1 MLFFKNNIKK
11 VISLAFFTCI
21 AVLVAAN
28 SKLVDSNNDIIDVAE
43 DYGHKVKEGAKDI
56 HKQFFDRFS
65 ESDLHEFLKDH
76 NIPMY
81 TGKSKDSAAENLKE
95 YCSEKWDELFSP
107 EGYENTDYSSW
118 FAHLKDI
125 ILPSHKS
132 KPEQIIDD
140 LKDKVS
146 QAADKVTGNDPKS
159 KKIDSSDIAD
169 WLFNSWDITTLKSF
183 LKENKI
189 YIAEKLY
196 TKDEL
201 IKICKDHFGQLNTYL
216 KASGYYVSDKYFSK
230 WTKEDLQKW
239 LKTNKIHYKVDSQL
253 EDLKKLVRANIY
265 KVSTSMQ
272 QIKYNLFDNLDLE
285 AFGGKLLSTKESVDD
300 KIHDLLENLSK
311 PDLLKWL
318 KLHDIDLK
326 GFNINDDKEFVEK
339 FKKEHY
345 IDYLTSDVTSYLK
358 YKQEQAAKTGDS
370 LLSKSSKQIESQYEN
385 YKDGYDNAVEKASN
399 KLDDF
404 SSWSLESLQ
413 DFEAKLN
420 KDFGFHKKKLHNN
433 KEEIIKYVQSVSDKH
448 KDKFGKFYKTVT
460 KDIIPDLKDS
470 ASEKVDGI
478 SDFFENWSF
487 ENLQKWV
494 NDGISSADD
503 QKTLVEKAK
512 QKFIGQSKSSS
523 NNVKNFWDSTFNSW
537 SKEDLKS
544 FLDNLKTKNL
554 LKSSSPLSGNKGF
567 GSMSKEDLYEICKDN
582 TLWLL
587 TAGTYKREQ
596 DKSYWEKSQD
606 AFSYVKDKIPYIKN
620 I

>member
-1 MLFFKNNIKK
+1 MLFFKNHIKR
-11 VISLAFFTCI
+11 VIPLVFF
-21 AVLVAAN
+21 ALVVAAN
-28 SKLVDSNNDIIDVAE
+28 NKLVDTNNDIIEVAK
-43 DYGHKVKEGAKDI
+43 DSGNKLKAGVKDI
-56 HKQFFDRFS
+56 HKQFFDKFS

-81 TGKSKDSAAENLKE
+81 TGKTKDTSAESLKE

-118 FAHLKDI
+118 FAHLKDV

-146 QAADKVTGNDPKS
+146 QAANKVTGNDAKS
-159 KKIDSSDIAD
+159 NKIDSSDIAD
-169 WLFNSWDITTLKSF
+169 WLFNSWDISTLKSF

-189 YIAEKLY
+189 YIADKLY

-216 KASGYYVSDKYFSK
+216 KSSGYYVSDKYFSK
-230 WTKEDLQKW
+230 WTKEDFQKW
-239 LKTNKIHYKVDSQL
+239 LKTNKIQYKADSQL

-265 KVSTSMQ
+265 KVSTSLQ
-272 QIKYNLFDNLDLE
+272 QIKYDLFDNLDLQS
-285 AFGGKLLSTKESVDD
+285 FGGKLLSTHETVDE
-300 KIHDLLENLSK
+300 KIHDLMENLSK

-318 KLHDIDLK
+318 KLHDVDLK
-326 GFNINDDKEFVEK
+326 GFNINDDKEFVKK

-345 IDYLTSDVTSYLK
+345 IDYLTSDLTSYLK
-358 YKQEQAAKTGDS
+358 YKQKQAANTGDS

-385 YKDGYDNAVEKASN
+385 YKSGYDNAVEKASN
-399 KLDDF
+399 TLDDY
-404 SSWSLESLQ
+404 SSWSLETLQ
-413 DFEAKLN
+413 DFEDKLN
-420 KDFGFHKKKLHNN
+420 KEFGYHKKKLHNN
-433 KEEIIKYVQSVSDKH
+433 KEEILKYVQSVSDNN
-448 KDKFGKFYKTVT
+448 KDKFAKFYNSVK
-460 KDIIPDLKDS
+460 KDVLPDLKDS
-470 ASEKVDGI
+470 ASEKVDGL
-478 SDFFENWSF
+478 SDFFENWSL

-503 QKTLVEKAK
+503 QKSLVEKAK
-512 QKFIGQSKSSS
+512 QKFSKSESS
-523 NNVKNFWDSTFNSW
+523 TSNVKNFWDNTFNSW
-537 SKEDLKS
+537 SKEDLTS

-554 LKSSSPLSGNKGF
+554 LKSNSLLSGNKGF
-567 GSMSKEDLYEICKDN
+567 GSMSKEDLYQISKDN

-596 DKSYWEKSQD
+596 DKGYWEKTQD
-606 AFSYVKDKIPYIKN
+606 VFSSIKNKIPYFKN
-620 I
+620 Y